1 MEFHIEKHSSTPVA
15 KQIEEQIKLGVMM
28 GIFRNG
34 DTLPSIRDIEKQT
47 GVNRSQI
54 HKAYLELRKSGLLVL
69 TRGKGSVI
77 TTATDYPQSVN
88 ENCYKLSETILSKV
102 RRLGVSPTAFAR
114 YLSRHAQNSERNEP
128 YIIYIDTQE
137 EIAVQQ
143 AAEIS
148 KLWRVPVAGMDFNAL
163 KTLGKKDAVRHKILV
178 NHVMCEHARSLLP
191 GNKSPVIPVEVHY
204 SPETIRK
211 LAKIKPDS
219 SVNLLILPHP
229 SHRVQFMMTQTQK
242 LIKSRKVKIT
252 PVTIRNTKAMI
263 KLLQNKNYDYCIIGP
278 ALRGEVPVEMRKNP
292 NIILMDP
299 KLDPVSLEIARI
311 RAGVII

>member
-88 ENCYKLSETILSKV
+88 ESCNKLSETIISKV
-102 RRLGVSPTAFAR
+102 RRIGVSPTAFAR
-114 YLSRHAQNSERNEP
+114 YLSRHAQNSERSEP
-128 YIIYIDTQE
+128 FIIYIDTQE
-137 EIAVQQ
+137 EVAVQQ

-148 KLWRVPVAGMDFNAL
+148 KLWRVPVLGMDFKAL
-163 KTLGKKDAVRHKILV
+163 KILRVKDAVRHKILV
-178 NHVMCEHARSLLP
+178 NHVMCDHARSLLP
-191 GNKSPVIPVEVHY
+191 GNKSLVIPIEVHY
-204 SPETIRK
+204 SPETIRR
-211 LAKIKPDS
+211 LSKIKPNS
-219 SVNLLILPHP
+219 FVKLLILPHP
-229 SHRVQFMMTQTQK
+229 SHRVQFMVAQTQK
-242 LIKSRKVKIT
+242 LIKSHGVKIE
-252 PVTIRNTKAMI
+252 PVTIRNTKAMT
-263 KLLQNKNYDYCIIGP
+263 KLLENKKYDYCIVGP
-278 ALRGEVPVEMRKNP
+278 ALRGDVPVEMRNKP
-292 NIILMDP
+292 NIIPMDP
-299 KLDPVSLEIARI
+299 QLDPVSLEIARI